1 MTGGDHSCP
10 GVESET
16 RQIKHE
22 LLAAAGET
30 DPRLF
35 ELDHRVPLD
44 LGGAPLDLRNLR
56 LQPWPEARCKDALK
70 VELSKAVCIGS
81 VTLAEAQREIATDW
95 RAAYKD
101 WLDPKGC
108 E

>member
-1 MTGGDHSCP
+1 MTAGDHSCP
-10 GVESET
+10 GVETVT

-22 LLAAAGET
+22 FLAAAGET

-56 LQPWPEARCKDALK
+56 LQPWPEAQCKDALK
-70 VELSKAVCIGS
+70 VELSKAGCIGS

-95 RAAYKD
+95 
-101 WLDPKGC
+101 
-108 E
+108 

>member
-1 MTGGDHSCP
+1 MLGTCSLRPRMGATPFLRATGSSTTTLLPLGRYLAWSCRSLP
-10 GVESET
+10 TSLQG
-16 RQIKHE
+16 
-22 LLAAAGET
+22 
-30 DPRLF
+30 RL
-35 ELDHRVPLD
+35 
-44 LGGAPLDLRNLR
+44 
-56 LQPWPEARCKDALK
+56 KM
-70 VELSKAVCIGS
+70 ELSKAVCIGS